1 MAGRNIPV
9 GVHHSRG
16 LAIRQRFVK
25 GGAAGNLTV
34 TGVAVGD
41 PIYWVTGVS
50 KYSAN
55 LFIATTVDFT
65 TEFSITAANV
75 INNTGGTATTG
86 WVLAVAWGD
95 LDG

>member
-1 MAGRNIPV
+1 M
-9 GVHHSRG
+9 HLSRG
-16 LAIRQRFVK
+16 SPTKQRFVK

-41 PIYWVTGVS
+41 SLLWVTGVC

-55 LFIATTVDFT
+55 LIISTQLDFT
-65 TEFSITAANV
+65 TEFSITATNV

-86 WVLAVAWGD
+86 WILGVGWDDSAP
-95 LDG
+95 